1 MEKAAVRKI
10 PLEVAVFSPESALV
24 AQEHGASRVE
34 LNARRS
40 YAAGGLTPSLADIR
54 LLRTEPRKL
63 AIPLRLMIRPRGPP
77 LESSRPDFVY
87 SAQELAD
94 MIASIHQFKE
104 SGLLCPDDGDGFV
117 FGAVKVMDNGE
128 PGKMNDVGGTCI
140 GTGID
145 IDDTVCNVLVE
156 ASKPFHCVFHRAFDP
171 IAAAGRAVEGAR
183 KLRALGFDTL
193 LTAGGVDG
201 GCCQRDNLD
210 TIDHLCHHLS
220 GALTVVAGGGLRCHN
235 LGRATKLLTTYGAE
249 AVWFHTAAVKVADDV
264 VTEELD
270 TEELDNLIAILRQT
284 HQP

>member
-1 MEKAAVRKI
+1 
-10 PLEVAVFSPESALV
+10 
-24 AQEHGASRVE
+24 
-34 LNARRS
+34 
-40 YAAGGLTPSLADIR
+40 
-54 LLRTEPRKL
+54 
-63 AIPLRLMIRPRGPP
+63 MIRPRGPP

-145 IDDTVCNVLVE
+145 IDDT
-156 ASKPFHCVFHRAFDP
+156 
-171 IAAAGRAVEGAR
+171 
-183 KLRALGFDTL
+183 LRALGFDTL

-284 HQP
+284 TQP